1 MCCVCLERFPTIKT
15 DDGGV
20 CTRCQAD
27 SKTPKIYSAG
37 NNMDPGPVPP
47 ELSRNLKLCIVA
59 NYCMLAYLVQARP
72 TMLLAS
78 V

>member
-1 MCCVCLERFPTIKT
+1 MEECVLAVELILKLLSGTKQYF
-15 DDGGV
+15 
-20 CTRCQAD
+20 
-27 SKTPKIYSAG
+27 SKT
-37 NNMDPGPVPP
+37 
-47 ELSRNLKLCIVA
+47 RKLCIVA